1 MLGHINNLYN
11 TTFWAI
17 VHSGKTE
24 TQAEEELRVRREREM
39 GWGQSS
45 LVTDAFEIPGHIFQR
60 QA

>member
-24 TQAEEELRVRREREM
+24 TQAEEELRVRRD
-39 GWGQSS
+39 GLGQS